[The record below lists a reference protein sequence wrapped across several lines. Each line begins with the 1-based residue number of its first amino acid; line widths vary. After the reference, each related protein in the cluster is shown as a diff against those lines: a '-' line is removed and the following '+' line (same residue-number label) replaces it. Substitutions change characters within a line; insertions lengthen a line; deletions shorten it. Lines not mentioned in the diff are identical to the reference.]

1 MRVMQAARRWVVM
14 TGVVAGMFSTVA
26 LGQTNGYETPPSF
39 TARQV
44 LSPALQQSPYHTIL
58 DPVQNDGFLNIYRMR
73 TQSGEYSV
81 IGTDLLKIRVREVD
95 AAAKLADVSASGQML
110 KSAGRTATK
119 PLKTGKD
126 LVTKP
131 GATVKRTFRG
141 VGRFFGRV
149 GAGID
154 ATDPQREGTIASI
167 TGASETKRRLAY
179 KFGVDPYTQFA
190 PLSEQLSRLASAAAL
205 GGTATGVGLA
215 FVSGGAGVAISVGST
230 SENLRALLRDKS
242 AAELEKIGRNQ
253 LAGIV
258 VPAAAINAFYRNQ
271 FMTPTDKAVIVSA
284 LKSLGA
290 VENQA
295 AFVARAAQAA
305 SLPRAFALRRRV
317 ELAANYHAKVSRIN
331 SFVNLGGVPMM
342 RTAKGIIAIFPI
354 DYLPWTQ
361 HLAEMA
367 RSVNRDKEKL
377 ASAAPVEIWITGRA
391 SKRTATNF
399 NELGWRLVENA
410 GARLGG

>member
-1 MRVMQAARRWVVM
+1 MRVMQTARQWVVM
-14 TGVVAGMFSTVA
+14 TGVVTGIFSTAA
-26 LGQTNGYETPPSF
+26 LGQTNRFETPPSF
-39 TARQV
+39 TMRQV
-44 LSPALQQSPYHTIL
+44 LPPVLQQSPYHTIV
-58 DPVQNDGFLNIYRMR
+58 DPVRNDGFLNIYRMR

-81 IGTDLLKIRVREVD
+81 VGTDLLKIRVQEAE

-126 LVTKP
+126 LVARP

-154 ATDPQREGTIASI
+154 ATDPQREGVIASI

-190 PLSEQLSRLASAAAL
+190 PLSKQLSRLASAGAL

-215 FVSGGAGVAISVGST
+215 FVSGGAGVAISVGGA

-242 AAELEKIGRNQ
+242 AAELEKIGRNE
-253 LAGIV
+253 LAGMA
-258 VPAAAINAFYRNQ
+258 VPATTINAFYRNQ

-284 LKSLGA
+284 LKGLGA
-290 VENQA
+290 VEKQA

-305 SLPRAFALRRRV
+305 SLPRAFALRRRA
-317 ELAANYHAKVSRIN
+317 ELAASYHAKVSRIN
-331 SFVNLGGVPMM
+331 SFVTLGGVPMM
-342 RTAKGIIAIFPI
+342 RTAKGIIAIFPV

-361 HLAEMA
+361 HLAETA
-367 RSVNRDKEKL
+367 RSVNRDKGKV
-377 ASAAPVEIWITGRA
+377 AGAAPVEIWITGRA

-399 NELGWRLVENA
+399 KKLGWRLVENA
-410 GARLGG
+410 GARLGD

>member
-1 MRVMQAARRWVVM
+1 MRFMQAVRLRVIMV
-14 TGVVAGMFSTVA
+14 GVVSGTFATAA
-26 LGQTNGYETPPSF
+26 LGQTNEFETPPSF
-39 TARQV
+39 AARQV
-44 LSPALQQSPYHTIL
+44 LPPILQQSPYHTIV

-73 TQSGEYSV
+73 TKSGDHSV
-81 IGTDLLKIRVREVD
+81 VGTDLLKIRVREAE

-149 GAGID
+149 GAGLD

-167 TGASETKRRLAY
+167 TGASETKRQLAY

-190 PLSEQLSRLASAAAL
+190 PLSEQLSRLASAGAL

-253 LAGIV
+253 LASMA

-284 LKSLGA
+284 LKSLGDI
-290 VENQA
+290 ENQA
-295 AFVARAAQAA
+295 AFVARAAQAV
-305 SLPRAFALRRRV
+305 SLPRAFALRRRA
-317 ELAANYHAKVSRIN
+317 ELAATYHAKVSRIN

-342 RTAKGIIAIFPI
+342 RTAKGIIAIFPV

-361 HLAEMA
+361 HLSEMA
-367 RSVNRDKEKL
+367 RSVNRDKGKV
-377 ASAAPVEIWITGRA
+377 AGAAPVEIWIKGRA

-399 NELGWRLVENA
+399 KKLGWSLVEDA
-410 GARLGG
+410 EARLGG